1 MRPTNATLSFA
12 AASPF
17 ARPASLPPRYV
28 LDDLLAQGGQGAV
41 YAGHDTVA
49 DKPVAVKVLPPDDPS
64 SVGRMNREVSAL
76 RLLDIPG
83 VVRLIDSG
91 GDDQYAWIVMERV
104 DGVCF
109 PAGRHTWEQLRPV
122 VAGLLHTLAR
132 VHDVGL
138 LHRDIK
144 PGNVLVDPAGRS
156 VLLDFGLVRGVLA
169 GPTITRTGAVMG
181 TPMYMSPEQVRGDRA
196 DRRSDLYAL
205 GAMIRE
211 ALTGQVP
218 FYSEHIAVMFEARLR
233 GNPPTILS
241 LRPELPPEV
250 VTLLDALV
258 ARRPES
264 RPTSAR
270 AALGMLRGE
279 APTDLLPWIGGRDA
293 VDALVS
299 AAGNGESVTLVGPR
313 GSGRTRTLRE
323 AARALGARG
332 RRVRWVAPADDPLGS
347 LRRLLG
353 EPEPDDPDPVA
364 TMLARLGTVVGT
376 HDVLLVDDWEG
387 VDGWSRS
394 LLLRAP
400 CVVLTASLPVGVTPV
415 RRSLPPMFASEGALR
430 VAATLR
436 PLVEI
441 ELMPIFGGA
450 ERLLHLPSDSAAL
463 LLRRTGGLV
472 ARVVSEIQRWLDAGL
487 ALLVDGRVRL
497 TRASLDRIAGGFAG
511 PAVSEIMDEA
521 LPPDLDELL
530 AWVHLAGPACTI
542 QRLATARGEPVWR
555 LDLALRQLESLGAV
569 ARSGGVIE
577 PIQPASALLSWQN
590 DVRMA
595 VHEAL
600 AKALPPGASGRM
612 YHFVA
617 LGDARGAVDDACAL
631 AQRLVDDA
639 RLPEAMA
646 ALEEAGRLALATGV
660 QARELWKRVAAL
672 AILEGTR
679 PVLVSAAELLDRS
692 EAEPALGRIVSAA
705 LSLVSGGRERAV
717 ASILDTEEQDDPE
730 IERLRWE
737 VRVQLGRG
745 EGGAAYASVVEDASA
760 WANRVGTSEARA
772 ARADWRSSWLYQ
784 TGAIR
789 EAADEAEAGA
799 LLPQPLGGRMRLMLR
814 AISCLVLIA
823 EVDRALGLGRELGAL
838 ARERRLPKM
847 EAYSEWVPRHV
858 ANLLRM
864 PTEIDEELIVAVG
877 EIGAPDVAGLILVN
891 EAVIAWWSGDPAR
904 GEAIAATAERAFVEA
919 GAAASLI
926 WARAVRI
933 ACAPDA
939 VEAGTCAADAVETGR
954 QDVILQVLGVLKLS
968 GGLTGDWSREL
979 GPALEAVRPF
989 GYDEWPRGAL
999 APGEVARAFSNT
1011 PVAVRSDDPLASG

>member
-1 MRPTNATLSFA
+1 MRTTNATLSFA
-12 AASPF
+12 AASPL

-28 LDDLLAQGGQGAV
+28 LDDMLAQGGQGAV
-41 YAGHDTVA
+41 YAGHDTFA
-49 DKPVAVKVLPPDDPS
+49 DKPIAVKVLPPDDPS
-64 SVGRMNREVSAL
+64 TVGRMNREVSAL

-109 PAGRHTWEQLRPV
+109 PAGRHTWEQLRPL
-122 VAGLLHTLAR
+122 VAGLLETLAR
-132 VHDVGL
+132 VHDIGL

-181 TPMYMSPEQVRGDRA
+181 TPMYMAPEQVRGDRA

-233 GNPPTILS
+233 GDPPTILS
-241 LRPELPPEV
+241 LRPDLPPEV

-323 AARALGARG
+323 AARVLGTQG
-332 RRVRWVAPADDPLGS
+332 RRARWVAPADDPLGS

-364 TMLARLGTVVGT
+364 TMLVRLGTVVGT
-376 HDVLLVDDWEG
+376 QDVLFVDDWES

-400 CVVLTASLPVGVTPV
+400 CVVLTASLPVGVAPV
-415 RRSLPPMFASEGALR
+415 RRSLPPMFAAEGALR

-436 PLVEI
+436 PFVGI
-441 ELMPIFGGA
+441 ELMPIFLGA
-450 ERLLHLPSDSAAL
+450 ERLLHLPSDSATL

-472 ARVVSEIQRWLDAGL
+472 SRVVSEIQRWLDAGL
-487 ALLVDGRVRL
+487 AEQIDGRVRL

-511 PAVSEIMDEA
+511 PAVSEIVDEV

-542 QRLATARGEPVWR
+542 QRLATARGEPLWR

-577 PIQPASALLSWQN
+577 PIRPANALLSWQN

-639 RLPEAMA
+639 RLTEAMA

-660 QARELWKRVAAL
+660 EAGELWKRVAAL
-672 AILEGTR
+672 AIQDGTR
-679 PVLVSAAELLDRS
+679 PMLVGAAELLDRS
-692 EAEPALGRIVSAA
+692 EADPALRRIVSAA
-705 LSLVSGGRERAV
+705 LALVSGGRERAV
-717 ASILDTEEQDDPE
+717 ASMLETEGHGDPE
-730 IERLRWE
+730 VERLRWE

-745 EGGAAYASVVEDASA
+745 EGGEAYASVVDEASA
-760 WANRVGTSEARA
+760 WADSVGTDDAGA

-784 TGAIR
+784 VGAIR
-789 EAADEAEAGA
+789 EAADEAQAGA
-799 LLPQPLGGRMRLMLR
+799 VLTQPLGGKMRLMLR

-847 EAYSEWVPRHV
+847 EAYAEWVPRLIS
-858 ANLLRM
+858 NQLR
-864 PTEIDEELIVAVG
+864 TATGVDEELIAAVG
-877 EIGAPDVAGLILVN
+877 EIGAPDVAGPIWVN
-891 EAVIAWWSGDPAR
+891 EAVIAWWSGAPAR
-904 GEAIAATAERAFVEA
+904 GAELACQAERAFSQV
-919 GAAASLI
+919 GASSSAI
-926 WARAVRI
+926 WAQAVRI
-933 ACAPDA
+933 ACAPDPIA
-939 VEAGTCAADAVETGR
+939 ASECAAEAVATGR
-954 QDVILQVLGVLKLS
+954 QDVILEVLGVLKLT
-968 GGLTGDWSREL
+968 GGLTGDWSKEV
-979 GPALEAVRPF
+979 GAALRKAMPK
-989 GYDEWPRGAL
+989 GYDSWRRGAL
-999 APGEVARAFSNT
+999 APAEVMKAFS
-1011 PVAVRSDDPLASG
+1011 